1 MLPFSVCVGVSW
13 GYVVCECQWACIM
26 VCSFIHSF
34 NQSLSCHSVPEHVC
48 VCVCAHTRAHDA
60 CTQGL
65 WGFSSGEISLG
76 RRVGQDT
83 AFLFPRFRPMERV
96 LTGQASG
103 QSSIWHPLQ
112 GGRNGDSSLL
122 LEGPGTT
129 GLGAKAPAS

>member
-1 MLPFSVCVGVSW
+1 MLYVSVSGHVCWCVH
-13 GYVVCECQWACIM
+13 
-26 VCSFIHSF
+26 SFIH
-34 NQSLSCHSVPEHVC
+34 LITELPLCTRTCVC
-48 VCVCAHTRAHDA
+48 VCVCVYARAHDA
-60 CTQGL
+60 CTQRL

-76 RRVGQDT
+76 RRDGQDA

-129 GLGAKAPAS
+129 RLGAKAPGS